1 MSKILRAVCEQMPK
15 NLDFDRIWRQEAI
28 DFEDLRGDKG
38 VLYSPSGGPARPCRA
53 SQPPPRPHPLA
64 PMNRRAAAPSRP
76 PARIPPTPAK
86 KPSAPHKASCRI
98 PGTKNI

>member
-38 VLYSPSGGPARPCRA
+38 VLYSPSGGPAGSRRA
-53 SQPPPRPHPLA
+53 SQPPPRPHPPGPLNKA
-64 PMNRRAAAPSRP
+64 LKKKTMDITFSADAATMRVTIEKLLGCSS
-76 PARIPPTPAK
+76 K
-86 KPSAPHKASCRI
+86 Y
-98 PGTKNI
+98 